1 MYKMSLAFAL
11 AILGGFTSMVYIA
24 PQLIRTTFVQSSIDQ
39 GWYKVQKGPNQ
50 QKVADTL
57 ARLRKRMY
65 TLVSYCIDNGPKQWA
80 KPLSRLNLDAIAES
94 EENVGHVAYT
104 VNKGEAIHFCIQ
116 KPQTQQKTQKT
127 PNKQNTQK
135 GGDESLSQPLETNM
149 NTLMYVAIHEIAH
162 VVTKSTGHTEEFWQN
177 HARLLR
183 LAEKA
188 GVYKDVDYQ
197 ANPTSYCGVRIE
209 TPSEQEKEETM

>member
-24 PQLIRTTFVQSSIDQ
+24 PQLIRTTFIQSSIDQ
-39 GWYKVQKGPNQ
+39 RWYKVKKGPHQ

-65 TLVSYCIDNGPKQWA
+65 TLVSYCIKNGPKQWVE
-80 KPLSRLNLDAIAES
+80 PLSRLNLDAIAES

-116 KPQTQQKTQKT
+116 KPQTQ
-127 PNKQNTQK
+127 NTQK
-135 GGDESLSQPLETNM
+135 KGDESLSQPLETNM

-177 HARLLR
+177 QARLLR
-183 LAEKA
+183 LAKKA

-197 ANPTSYCGVRIE
+197 ANPISYCGVRIE
-209 TPSEQEKEETM
+209 TPSERIKEETM

>member
-1 MYKMSLAFAL
+1 MYEMSLAFAL

-24 PQLIRTTFVQSSIDQ
+24 PQLIRTTYVQSTIDQ
-39 GWYKVQKGPNQ
+39 GWYKVQKGPHQ

-57 ARLRKRMY
+57 AKLRKRMY
-65 TLVSYCIDNGPKQWA
+65 TLVSYCIEKGPKHWI

-94 EENVGHVAYT
+94 EEKVGHVAYT

-116 KPQTQQKTQKT
+116 KPQKQPQKKEAEETSL
-127 PNKQNTQK
+127 
-135 GGDESLSQPLETNM
+135 ESDM

-177 HARLLR
+177 HTRLLR
-183 LAEKA
+183 LAEEI
-188 GVYKDVDYQ
+188 GVYKSVDYR

-209 TPSEQEKEETM
+209 TSHEDEKK